1 MFGLQLWVGLPQRD
15 EETEPSFRHYPAQT
29 MPELEGDGALLR
41 VFAGSAYGVTSP
53 VKVSS
58 PLFAVAAVLEPG
70 ARLRVPDGHEERA
83 VYVIE
88 GGLERGTN
96 RLAKGTLAVFTKGS
110 QPELKA
116 TAPSRVVMLGG
127 APLDGPRFM
136 FWNFVSSS
144 KESIV
149 EASRAW
155 KEGRFAK
162 RIPGDDVEFV
172 PLTMEPRFSTH

>member
-1 MFGLQLWVGLPQRD
+1 
-15 EETEPSFRHYPAQT
+15 
-29 MPELEGDGALLR
+29 MPELATDGAVMR
-41 VFAGSAYGVTSP
+41 VFVGSAYGVTSP
-53 VKVSS
+53 VEVSS

-70 ARLRVPDGHEERA
+70 ARLRVPDGHDERA

-88 GGLERGTN
+88 GGLERGVE
-96 RLAKGTLAVFTKGS
+96 RIPKGTLAVFTQGS
-110 QPELKA
+110 QPELRA
-116 TAPSRVVMLGG
+116 TVASRVVMLGG

-144 KESIV
+144 KEAIV

-155 KEGRFAK
+155 KEGRFARK
-162 RIPGDDVEFV
+162 IPGDDVEFV